1 MRPTHKPISE
11 RKQQEEYET
20 VNEGMTTD
28 TTEAPQSAVRR
39 GEAAEP
45 TEAKR
50 EEEGILSDEEES
62 HPAERK

>member
-1 MRPTHKPISE
+1 
-11 RKQQEEYET
+11 
-20 VNEGMTTD
+20 MTTD